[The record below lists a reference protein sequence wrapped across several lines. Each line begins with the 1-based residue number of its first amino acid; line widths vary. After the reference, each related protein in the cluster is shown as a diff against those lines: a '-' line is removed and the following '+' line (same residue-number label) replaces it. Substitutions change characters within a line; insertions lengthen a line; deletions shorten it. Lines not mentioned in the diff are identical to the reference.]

1 MIINKNDKAQ
11 LQQNA
16 VQLIL
21 NELGIKV
28 SEPSTTHLFQDS
40 NISTLTALFLT
51 KLSTIIMPLLPTAT
65 FILPNA
71 RADATFEAEIEIS
84 LSNDRPALVEDVR
97 FPEEIGLQFHK
108 ETQSFSGKPTV
119 SGDIK
124 LEIDWSSE
132 GITQTSE
139 LVLIINPDP
148 RTLWKIIEPPAD
160 DPYFKENVAHA
171 FISDAEVQIAA
182 ASRRGRSHEHVG
194 SFRDDDFYISHNAA
208 TGWSVL
214 LVADGAG
221 SAKNS
226 RQGSKIV
233 TETVGSY
240 LSEQLSNKKELS
252 ALIASWKEEEQKEIF
267 NYFIETFHQ
276 AAKLGITQI
285 NAEAINAE
293 NDIKSYATTLLA
305 SVSFTSEDQFF
316 AASFWLGDGAIA
328 AYGPTGKVRLLGT
341 PDSGEYAGQTRF
353 LDMDAINATDFHKRV
368 VIGKWPDIS
377 HLVLMTDGVSDPY
390 FETDNGLQDPAR
402 WDALIKEITPILET
416 ANETPVSGQLAE
428 WLNFFSPGDHDDRTI
443 VISYGKHN

>member
-171 FISDAEVQIAA
+171 FISDTEVQIAA

-194 SFRDDDFYISHNAA
+194 SFRDDDFYISHNAE

-252 ALIASWKEEEQKEIF
+252 ALIANWKEKEQKEIF